1 LKNLACPKCVGPL
14 RFAGEPRGPIAT
26 CYDCWGIWIDTPYLT
41 TLREK
46 YPIGNTLYKA
56 TEQLK
61 PDEAEA
67 TDLLCPACTDGK
79 LVRQKIRGVE
89 LEWCDSCRGIYLD
102 QGERERLLDIREV
115 HRAKKIP
122 VTPSIDFGSA
132 THSGADL
139 FAAGAILEGL
149 AGIIGAIWD

>member
-1 LKNLACPKCVGPL
+1 MKDLACPKCVGPL
-14 RFAGEPRGPIAT
+14 RYSGEPRGPIAT
-26 CYDCWGIWIDTPYLT
+26 CYDCWGIWVDTPYLT

-67 TDLLCPACTDGK
+67 TDLICPTCPEGT

-89 LEWCDSCRGIYLD
+89 LEWCNNCHGIYLD
-102 QGERERLLDIREV
+102 RGEKDRLLGLHEIA
-115 HRAKKIP
+115 RARKIP
-122 VTPSIDFGSA
+122 ITPSVSIGSQA
-132 THSGADL
+132 PSGSGITAV
-139 FAAGAILEGL
+139 GEILWCL
-149 AGIIGAIWD
+149 AEFIFCVLD

>member
-1 LKNLACPKCVGPL
+1 MNDLACPKCVGPL
-14 RFAGEPRGPIAT
+14 RFSGEPRGPIAT

-46 YPIGNTLYKA
+46 YPIGNALYKA

-67 TDLLCPACTDGK
+67 TDLLCPTCTEGK

-89 LEWCDSCRGIYLD
+89 LEWCEDCRGIYLD
-102 QGERERLLDIREV
+102 QGERERLVGLQKAASAR
-115 HRAKKIP
+115 KIP
-122 VTPSIDFGSA
+122 IAPSIDFASKPL
-132 THSGADL
+132 SGAGI
-139 FAAGAILEGL
+139 FAVGDILEGL
-149 AGIIGAIWD
+149 AGVIGDIWD